1 MNTLHAYL
9 VELRPL
15 IFLALVAAT
24 SLLIQTIRY
33 RKEEK
38 EKSVKPELKKLIEQA
53 KGKFFSLEFKTKEG
67 DSRKVN
73 GKDFYHRLLAGGKN
87 KVEGAGYTALVNR
100 NTESWVCA
108 KDENVVVFQCGKIR
122 KTLNV

>member
-1 MNTLHAYL
+1 MNTLHAYP
-9 VELRPL
+9 VELSPL
-15 IFLALVAAT
+15 ILLAIVAAT
-24 SLLIQTIRY
+24 SLLVQIIRY
-33 RKEEK
+33 RKEQ
-38 EKSVKPELKKLIEQA
+38 SMKPELKKLIEET

-67 DSRKVN
+67 HSRKVN